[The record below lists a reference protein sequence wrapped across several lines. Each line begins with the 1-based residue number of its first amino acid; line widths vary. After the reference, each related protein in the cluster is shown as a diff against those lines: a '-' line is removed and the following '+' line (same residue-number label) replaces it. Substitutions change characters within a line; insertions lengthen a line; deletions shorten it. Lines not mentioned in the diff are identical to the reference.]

1 MEYVKGEPYFV
12 QVAKKLKSYPYL
24 NKNLDVDILIIGGG
38 INGAIVNYYLSKKYN
53 VALVD
58 SSRIGY
64 GCTSSATALLEY
76 QLDDFA
82 SDLSKVLSDEEISDC
97 YRLGLKS
104 IDKLDK
110 LIEEIGNKCHF
121 RKCPTLIFSKS
132 ALDKNAII
140 KEIEFRK
147 RFGFK
152 VKLIT
157 KENSPFPFD
166 FNYGIYA
173 ENGGAEL
180 NPYLFT
186 KSLIEHSKNQDSIF
200 ENTKIIK
207 IDKTDNHYEM
217 ETNFGEKIRAKRVI
231 VCTGFNFEFV
241 KNKKLCEIFISYTIV
256 TNPLPNL
263 KWYKNTLLQDN
274 ASPYHY
280 IRFLPDNRIICGGED
295 TLLKGNIDEK
305 KALKKYN
312 NLLKFLKEMFPAV
325 KDEIKIEYR
334 FCGAFG
340 GTENNM
346 GLIGEDKDGIIDF
359 ISCGANGII
368 NAMRGVEL
376 VENIIENKPD
386 KFIGIFS
393 PIRE

>member
-1 MEYVKGEPYFV
+1 MEYVKGEPYFLK
-12 QVAKKLKSYPYL
+12 VADKLKSFPYL
-24 NKNLDVDILIIGGG
+24 NKDLVVDILIIGGG

-64 GCTSSATALLEY
+64 GCTSCATALLEY

-82 SDLSKVLSDEEISDC
+82 SDLSKELNEEEISSC

-104 IDKLDK
+104 IAKLER
-110 LIEEIGNKCHF
+110 LANELGNTFEF

-132 ALDKNAII
+132 MLDKNSIT
-140 KEIEFRK
+140 KEIEYRK
-147 RFGFK
+147 KYGFK

-166 FNYGIYA
+166 FTYGIYA
-173 ENGGAEL
+173 ENGGAEF

-186 KSLIEHSKNQDSIF
+186 KSLIEHSKNQENIF

-207 IDKTDNHYEM
+207 IEKTEDCYLM
-217 ETNFGEKIRAKRVI
+217 ETNFGEKIKAKKVI
-231 VCTGFNFEFV
+231 VSTGFDFEFV
-241 KNKKLCEIFISYTIV
+241 KNKQLCEIFTSYTIV

-274 ASPYHY
+274 SSPYHY

-295 TLLKGNIDEK
+295 TKMKGDIDEK
-305 KALKKYN
+305 KALKKYES
-312 NLLKFLKEMFPAV
+312 LLKFLKEMFPAV

-340 GTENNM
+340 STENNM
-346 GLIGEDKDGIIDF
+346 GIIGEDENGIINF

-368 NAMRGVEL
+368 NAIRGVEL
-376 VENIIENKPD
+376 VENILENKPD
-386 KFIGIFS
+386 KFKDIFS
-393 PIRE
+393 PLRG